1 VLKFLIGEIT
11 NDVSG
16 MDTTKPNTLLD
27 IQVLRP
33 AGIHDSN
40 VQKALSKKFIPW
52 RGDDNKLYK
61 LSLERRHVKAVVE
74 LTPLGSK
81 LTKKSLKLIKNNFF

>member
-1 VLKFLIGEIT
+1 MNAILPGLDSVKQGDIVVLDIDIPENATWYVLKFLIGEIT

-33 AGIHDSN
+33 AGIHD
-40 VQKALSKKFIPW
+40 
-52 RGDDNKLYK
+52 
-61 LSLERRHVKAVVE
+61 
-74 LTPLGSK
+74 
-81 LTKKSLKLIKNNFF
+81 